1 MRRSQ
6 WERRPP
12 AVLLGGGVNL
22 IEVTRAL
29 AVAGIPSAI
38 VVPDHDAAGLSR
50 HTTMVATHNWSD
62 PEVASSED
70 HLVRRLVSYAST
82 QPAPPPLLFTSDE
95 ALLFVSRYRDAL
107 AAAYR
112 FAIADPDTVETL
124 ADKARFAGLAERLGV
139 RAPRTRILEPR
150 SGGVPDDVSR
160 LRFPLI
166 VKPYRRDRGWHDSVA
181 TAKKALQVG
190 DEQDLCALWPRL
202 AALGAPVVV
211 QESVLGPES
220 RVESY
225 HVYVDRNGQTV
236 AEFAGQKIR
245 TMPPEFGHTTALT
258 ITDTPDVIKQGRDLV
273 RVLGLRGVAKVDFK
287 RAPDGELFVLEVN
300 PRFHLWHHPGAR
312 AGVNIPALVY
322 ADLTD
327 TPRPAAGPARAGV
340 RWVHPRDVSS
350 ASADNV
356 SIWRWIRW
364 AGGCEAK
371 AFWAWDD
378 PLPLIAAVAARI
390 PFRR

>member
-1 MRRSQ
+1 MRRNRSP
-6 WERRPP
+6 RRPP
-12 AVLLGGGVNL
+12 AVLLGAGVNL

-38 VVPDHDAAGLSR
+38 AAPDQDAARLSR
-50 HTTMVATHNWSD
+50 HTTVVATHNWSD
-62 PEVASSED
+62 PEAASGED
-70 HLVRRLVSYAST
+70 RLIQRLVSYART
-82 QPAPPPLLFTSDE
+82 QPGPPPLFFTSDE

-107 AAAYR
+107 GAAYR

-124 ADKARFAGLAERLGV
+124 ADKARFAVLAERLGV
-139 RAPRTRILEPR
+139 RAPRTRILAPR
-150 SGGVPDDVSR
+150 PGAVPDDVSR

-166 VKPYRRDRGWHDSVA
+166 VKPYRRDRGWHEVVA

-190 DEQDLCALWPRL
+190 DEQDLRTLWRPL

-211 QESVLGPES
+211 QEAVPGPES

-225 HVYVDRNGQTV
+225 HVYVDRDGRTA
-236 AEFAGQKIR
+236 AEFVGQKIR

-258 ITDTPDVIKQGRDLV
+258 ITDTPDVLKQGRELV

-322 ADLTD
+322 ADLTGA
-327 TPRPAAGPARAGV
+327 PRPASGPARAGV

-350 ASADNV
+350 AGADDV

-364 AGGCEAK
+364 AGGCDAK

-378 PLPLIAAVAARI
+378 PLPLIAAVAART